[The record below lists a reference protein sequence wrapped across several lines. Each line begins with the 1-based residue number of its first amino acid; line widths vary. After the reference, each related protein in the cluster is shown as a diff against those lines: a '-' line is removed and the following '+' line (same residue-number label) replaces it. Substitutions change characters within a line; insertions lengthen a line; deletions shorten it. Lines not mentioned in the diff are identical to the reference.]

1 MARIIQ
7 VGLGRWGANW
17 ATKVVPTVAG
27 AEAVAYVDSAPE
39 ALKRAQEEAGAKP
52 EQCFASLSAAL
63 EAVECDLV
71 LATLR
76 TEAHH
81 AAVCQA
87 LEAGCN
93 VVVEKPFASTI
104 AQAKEMV
111 ALAAAKQRLLMVS
124 QNYRYYPAPI
134 LAAKLIAEEALG
146 PLSTVGIDF
155 RYHAP
160 TDGHAYPEMPD
171 PLLADMAIHHFDLMR
186 LVLGD
191 EPKRVSAV
199 TWNPAGSPFTHDAAG
214 IVTIEFGKGTLVSY
228 RGSWVSGG
236 PRTPW
241 AGEWSMDCAHG
252 EIRWSSRDSL
262 AAPGKTDM
270 LTLRQYGQKPVAPKL
285 PKLTYLDRAGSL
297 AAAIEAID
305 TGVLP
310 PRFPTGADNLN
321 SLALVAA
328 SVLSAARHGAWVTI
342 DEVLAQRQ

>member
-1 MARIIQ
+1 MVKIIQ
-7 VGLGRWGANW
+7 IGLGRWGADW
-17 ATKVVPTVAG
+17 ARKVVPSVAG
-27 AEAVAYVDSAPE
+27 AEAVAYVDSAPA
-39 ALKRAQEEAGAKP
+39 ALARLQEEDGVSP
-52 EQCFASLSAAL
+52 QQCFASLDAAL

-76 TEAHH
+76 TEAHY
-81 AAVCQA
+81 AMVCQA

-104 AQAKEMV
+104 AEAKKMV
-111 ALAAAKQRLLMVS
+111 ALAAEKDRLLMVS

-134 LAAKLIAEEALG
+134 LASELIAQQALG

-160 TDGHAYPEMPD
+160 TDGHGYPEMPD

-186 LVLGD
+186 LVLAD
-191 EPKRVSAV
+191 EPRRVSAV
-199 TWNPAGSPFTHDAAG
+199 TWNPAGSPFTHDCAA
-214 IVTIEFGKGTLVSY
+214 IVTVEFAKGTLVSY
-228 RGSWVSGG
+228 RGSWMSGG

-252 EIRWSSRDSL
+252 EIRWSSRDAL
-262 AAPGKTDM
+262 ARPGKSDV
-270 LTLRQYGQKPVAPKL
+270 LTMRQYGQEAVAPAL
-285 PKLTYLDRAGSL
+285 PRLPYLDRAGSL
-297 AAAIEAID
+297 AAAVEAIE
-305 TGVLP
+305 TGTLS

-328 SVLSAARHGAWVTI
+328 SVLSASRKGDWVAI
-342 DEVLAQRQ
+342 DEVLA